1 MELLHGLLRSLV
13 DVAIVLFEFIGVFV
27 SSARASRASGALS
40 AAIR

>member
-27 SSARASRASGALS
+27 IISAGIKGIWGFI